1 MASRFL
7 ILNVVLS
14 TIFFF
19 LIFYQRPF
27 SFHKHLTDTH
37 EVVLSSGDL
46 LFYESSKVFHGRPH
60 RFKGSWYSS
69 VFVHYYPKYGWAD
82 TDHDLE
88 RHYSVPPHYR
98 ESPKHHFEI
107 PLQMVGTGMKEP
119 SCPNDWCQSQYSIKW
134 NITGEHGKWIAPTG
148 EKFDF
153 VPKRVECED
162 LDGRCLEWVSWETNE
177 CKRNAGFSKFFLCPC
192 VSDASQHLL
201 LGLTFRAL
209 FLG

>member
-1 MASRFL
+1 M
-7 ILNVVLS
+7 
-14 TIFFF
+14 
-19 LIFYQRPF
+19 
-27 SFHKHLTDTH
+27 
-37 EVVLSSGDL
+37 SSGDL

-82 TDHDLE
+82 TDHDIE
-88 RHYSVPPHYR
+88 RHYSVPPHYG

-134 NITGEHGKWIAPTG
+134 NLTGEHGKWIAPTG

-153 VPKRVECED
+153 VPKRVECKD
-162 LDGRCLEWVSWETNE
+162 LDERCTEWVSWKTNE
-177 CKRNAGFSKFFLCPC
+177 CKRNAGFSKCFCIIGSLNPSYLP
-192 VSDASQHLL
+192 VV
-201 LGLTFRAL
+201 LTFRIFTRDIL
-209 FLG
+209 FVVLINCRKACNACTINAKDEL